1 MKKHIVKKY
10 TEDIIDSIMTVES
23 KDLKSIVQMQL
34 DEMEQEISNL
44 DKEWCNNKTMNLKI
58 ENLEFR
64 LAKPLNSNNK
74 YFEIVQWNDNDTNCW
89 TIAMFHKIKDD
100 VDIKLLSDRPFD
112 NRIDRD
118 IFCDI
123 LKYGY
128 QLANAYFTIQ
138 DL

>member
-10 TEDIIDSIMTVES
+10 AGDLVDTIMTVES
-23 KDLKSIVQMQL
+23 KDLKQVVQSQL
-34 DEMEQEISNL
+34 DEMEQKISKL
-44 DKEWCNNKTMNLKI
+44 DKEWCNKRTMNLKI

-64 LAKPLNSNNK
+64 LAEPLTSNNK

-89 TIAMFHKIKDD
+89 TIAMFHKKKDD
-100 VDIKLLSDRPFD
+100 VDIQLLSDRPFD

-118 IFCDI
+118 IFCDM

-128 QLANAYFTIQ
+128 QLANAYFIIQ
-138 DL
+138 EL